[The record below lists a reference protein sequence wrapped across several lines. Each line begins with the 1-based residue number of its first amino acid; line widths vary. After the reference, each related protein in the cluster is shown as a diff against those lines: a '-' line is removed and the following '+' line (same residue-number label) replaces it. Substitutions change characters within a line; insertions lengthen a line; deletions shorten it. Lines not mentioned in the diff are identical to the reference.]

1 MAVLN
6 EHCDGYFVSYF
17 FSLSFILYLFGSV
30 CWISLSF
37 FYHQNRIAAIF
48 LISLLGWSFMKSP
61 SNCVDSSATESEEY
75 SESETEDYLKGLGEE
90 QRVCIIGDWQCV
102 RNIVGFSYPLI
113 VEARSRTIKRS
124 SKAVQNIQRKPA

>member
-17 FSLSFILYLFGSV
+17 ISFLHFVSFLRVFVEFHLFAFTAKIRLPPV
-30 CWISLSF
+30 
-37 FYHQNRIAAIF
+37 
-48 LISLLGWSFMKSP
+48 LITLLGWSFMKSP

-90 QRVCIIGDWQCV
+90 QRVCIIGDWQSV

>member
-17 FSLSFILYLFGSV
+17 FSFLHFVSFWECLLDFT
-30 CWISLSF
+30 F
-37 FYHQNRIAAIF
+37 FFLPPKSDCRLF

-61 SNCVDSSATESEEY
+61 SNYVDSSATESEEY

-90 QRVCIIGDWQCV
+90 QRVCIVVINNVWETLWV
-102 RNIVGFSYPLI
+102 FLTP
-113 VEARSRTIKRS
+113 
-124 SKAVQNIQRKPA
+124 